1 MDWIPGDSTNG
12 PKMSKYFQKYRY
24 AGEVAIKAEP
34 IKEPIQIAVPLK
46 KKIVIPKKVK
56 IDVWNTYI
64 SPNINSHLCLC
75 CKKTI
80 IQITDF
86 QVGHVQSEKDGGT
99 TEIGN
104 LRPICSAC
112 NFSMG
117 TTNMIDYV
125 KKYGYY
131 IG

>member
-24 AGEVAIKAEP
+24 AGEAIKAD
-34 IKEPIQIAVPLK
+34 IKEPIQIAVPIK
-46 KKIVIPKKVK
+46 KKIAIPKKVK

-86 QVGHVQSEKDGGT
+86 QLGHVQSEKDGGT

-117 TTNMIDYV
+117 TTNMIEFV

>member
-24 AGEVAIKAEP
+24 AGEAIKAD
-34 IKEPIQIAVPLK
+34 IKEPIQIAVPIK
-46 KKIVIPKKVK
+46 KKITIPKKVK

-86 QVGHVQSEKDGGT
+86 QLGHVQSEKDGGT

>member
-1 MDWIPGDSTNG
+1 MDWIPGDPSNG
-12 PKMSKYFQKYRY
+12 LKMSKYFQKYRY
-24 AGEVAIKAEP
+24 AAEIVP
-34 IKEPIQIAVPLK
+34 VQAVPVQVVQAVPVKVVK
-46 KKIVIPKKVK
+46 KVIPKKVK
-56 IDVWNTYI
+56 TDVWNTYI
-64 SPNINSHLCLC
+64 SPHINSHLCLC

-86 QVGHVQSEKDGGT
+86 QLGHVQSEKDGGT

-117 TTNMIDYV
+117 TTNMIEFV

>member
-24 AGEVAIKAEP
+24 AGEAIKAD
-34 IKEPIQIAVPLK
+34 IKEPIQIAVPIK
-46 KKIVIPKKVK
+46 KKIAIPKKVK

-86 QVGHVQSEKDGGT
+86 QLGHVQSEKDGGT

>member
-1 MDWIPGDSTNG
+1 MDWIPGDPSNG
-12 PKMSKYFQKYRY
+12 LKMSKYFQKYRH
-24 AGEVAIKAEP
+24 GEIEIKAEP
-34 IKEPIQIAVPLK
+34 IKAESIQVAVPVK
-46 KKIVIPKKVK
+46 KKSVIPKKVK
-56 IDVWNTYI
+56 TDVWNTYI
-64 SPNINSHLCLC
+64 SPHINAHLCLC

-86 QVGHVQSEKDGGT
+86 QLGHVQSEKDGGT

-117 TTNMIDYV
+117 TTNMVEFV

>member
-1 MDWIPGDSTNG
+1 MDWIPGDPSNG

-24 AGEVAIKAEP
+24 GEVEIKAPIKAEL
-34 IKEPIQIAVPLK
+34 IQVAVPVK
-46 KKIVIPKKVK
+46 KKSIPKKVK
-56 IDVWNTYI
+56 TDVWNTYI
-64 SPNINSHLCLC
+64 SPHINSHLCLC

-117 TTNMIDYV
+117 TTNMIDFV